1 MTRVA
6 FYAPMKSPHSPTPS
20 GDREMA
26 RNLITAIAAEGDHV
40 DLVSE
45 LRIYD
50 KHGDSAKQHAL
61 RAAAEAETQRLIA
74 ELPQDTSVWVTYHNY
89 YKAPDLIG
97 PQVCAARQIP
107 YVQME
112 STRASSRLKGPWA
125 GFAQSAHEACDA
137 AKVIFYHTANDLITL
152 ERDRFGTQALVELP
166 PFLPIRDLPPQA
178 AAEGP
183 MKGVLDYTEDP
194 IVSSDVVGQP
204 CSSLIDGKSTMVI
217 NGNMI
222 KVVSWYDNEWGY
234 SNRVVD
240 LMMKSHSL

>member
-1 MTRVA
+1 MSRVA

-26 RNLITAIAAEGDHV
+26 RNLITALAAEGDHV

-61 RAAAEAETQRLIA
+61 RAAAEAETQRLIT
-74 ELPQDTSVWVTYHNY
+74 ELPQDTQLWVTYHNY

-97 PQVCAARQIP
+97 PQVCAARRIP

-125 GFAQSAHEACDA
+125 GPSRSDRGRGLEFRHRSGFSDRPRRRSARRTE
-137 AKVIFYHTANDLITL
+137 
-152 ERDRFGTQALVELP
+152 P
-166 PFLPIRDLPPQA
+166 PGFRPAR
-178 AAEGP
+178 G
-183 MKGVLDYTEDP
+183 
-194 IVSSDVVGQP
+194 S
-204 CSSLIDGKSTMVI
+204 
-217 NGNMI
+217 
-222 KVVSWYDNEWGY
+222 
-234 SNRVVD
+234 R
-240 LMMKSHSL
+240 